1 MNKVGGPMRFHV
13 VSLPHTNTTKDFTSC
28 AFTEKVRRF
37 CVMMTD
43 LGHEVILYAG
53 SENEAPVTELVT
65 CISEDERQ
73 AAVGNNH
80 YTSASF
86 DTTLPHWQIFNNN
99 VIKEMTDRLEP
110 KDFICL
116 IGGYAHKP
124 IANAFPDH
132 MSVEFGIGYGGTFAK
147 YRVFES
153 YAWMHSIYAAYK
165 NPTTVD
171 GEFFDGVINGYLEPE
186 MFPKGSG
193 SGDYYFYIGRMI
205 ERKGFRIAQEV
216 CERLGK
222 RLILAGPGDER
233 GTGYGEFIGNIGHEQ
248 RAELMGNAIA
258 LFAPTTYIEPFGNI
272 VVEAQTCGT
281 PTITTDW
288 GAFTETNIHGITGFR
303 CRSLADFIE
312 AAEDVKDLDRDF
324 IRKQAIEKYSL
335 KAIAPKYQD
344 YFERLLTLWDDGW
357 YQLSTEKADK

>member
-1 MNKVGGPMRFHV
+1 M
-13 VSLPHTNTTKDFTSC
+13 TK
-28 AFTEKVRRF
+28 
-37 CVMMTD
+37 
-43 LGHEVILYAG
+43 
-53 SENEAPVTELVT
+53 
-65 CISEDERQ
+65 
-73 AAVGNNH
+73 
-80 YTSASF
+80 
-86 DTTLPHWQIFNNN
+86 
-99 VIKEMTDRLEP
+99 RLEP

-116 IGGYAHKP
+116 IGGTAHQP
-124 IANAFPDH
+124 IATAFPDH

-186 MFPKGSG
+186 MFAKGSG

-233 GTGYGEFIGNIGHEQ
+233 GTGYGEFIGNIGPEE

-288 GAFTETNIHGITGFR
+288 GAFTDTNIHGITGFR
-303 CRSLADFIE
+303 CRSLADFIK

-344 YFERLLTLWDDGW
+344 YFERLLTLWENGW

>member
-1 MNKVGGPMRFHV
+1 
-13 VSLPHTNTTKDFTSC
+13 
-28 AFTEKVRRF
+28 
-37 CVMMTD
+37 MMKD

-65 CISEDERQ
+65 CISENERQ
-73 AAVGNNH
+73 TAVGSNH

-86 DTTLPHWQIFNNN
+86 DITLPHWQIFNVN
-99 VIKEMTDRLEP
+99 VIKEMTDRLKP

-124 IANAFPDH
+124 IADAFPDH
-132 MSVEFGIGYGGTFAK
+132 MSVEFGIGY
-147 YRVFES
+147 
-153 YAWMHSIYAAYK
+153 
-165 NPTTVD
+165 
-171 GEFFDGVINGYLEPE
+171 LEPE
-186 MFPKGSG
+186 MFTKGSG

-216 CERLGK
+216 CERLDK

-233 GTGYGEFIGNIGHEQ
+233 GTGYGEFIGNIGPEE

-288 GAFTETNIHGITGFR
+288 GAFTETNIQGITGFR
-303 CRSLADFIE
+303 CRSLADFIK

-344 YFERLLTLWDDGW
+344 YFEKLLTLWENGW

>member
-1 MNKVGGPMRFHV
+1 MRFHV
-13 VSLPHTNTTKDFTSC
+13 VSLPHTQVTKQYTSC

-37 CVMMTD
+37 CIMMNN
-43 LGHEVILYAG
+43 LGHEVYLYAG
-53 SENEAPVTELVT
+53 EENEAPVTEHIS
-65 CISEDERQ
+65 CIQEHVRSYSLQGR
-73 AAVGNNH
+73 H
-80 YTSASF
+80 YTTGSF
-86 DTTLPHWQIFNNN
+86 DTKLPHWMIFNDN
-99 VIKEMTDRLEP
+99 VKTEIAKRIQP

-116 IGGYAHKP
+116 IGGYAHKE
-124 IANAFPDH
+124 IADAFPEH

-153 YAWMHSIYAAYK
+153 YAWMHSIYASYT

-171 GEFFDGVINGYLEPE
+171 GNFFDDVIPGYLETD
-186 MFPKGSG
+186 MFPEGSG
-193 SGDYYFYIGRMI
+193 SCDYYFYIGRMI

-233 GTGYGEFIGNIGHEQ
+233 GTGYGEFIGNIGPEQ

-288 GAFTETNIHGITGFR
+288 GAFTETNIHGVTGYR
-303 CRSLADFIE
+303 CRTLQDFME
-312 AAEDVKDLDRDF
+312 AAENVKDLDRSF
-324 IRKQAIEKYSL
+324 IRQQAIAKYSL
-335 KAIAPKYQD
+335 ESIQVKYEK

-357 YQLSTEKADK
+357 YQTKEKVNR